1 MGGDPAARTVN
12 RHVIGVIM
20 RKPRVIIYDDNISLL
35 ELLEACFTRWGYE
48 VFSYRTPVV
57 CPVNGNFAQACKFQ
71 APCADLMISD
81 FLMPQTTGTEL
92 FWRQAEI
99 GCKVAKK
106 AIMSGYS
113 EEKLLRFCEDAGY
126 GYLEKPLNYEK
137 LANWLGECKSNFDLS
152 KQLVGGPAEV
162 RHEFKPDIAYC
173 LNSSGLQEQYVD
185 FTAGKSASGLVYPVK
200 FFQASM
206 N

>member
-1 MGGDPAARTVN
+1 MESDRAARAVDW
-12 RHVIGVIM
+12 HLIGVIM
-20 RKPRVIIYDDNISLL
+20 RKPRVIIYDDDVSLL

-48 VFSYRTPVV
+48 VFSYRAPVV
-57 CPVNGNFAQACKFQ
+57 CPVNGNSAQECNCQ

-92 FWRQAEI
+92 FWRQAER

-126 GYLEKPLNYEK
+126 RYFEKPFNYKK
-137 LANWLGECKSNFDLS
+137 LTNWLGECKSNFDLS
-152 KQLVGGPAEV
+152 KQLGGRPAEA
-162 RHEFKPDIAYC
+162 R
-173 LNSSGLQEQYVD
+173 
-185 FTAGKSASGLVYPVK
+185 
-200 FFQASM
+200 
-206 N
+206 